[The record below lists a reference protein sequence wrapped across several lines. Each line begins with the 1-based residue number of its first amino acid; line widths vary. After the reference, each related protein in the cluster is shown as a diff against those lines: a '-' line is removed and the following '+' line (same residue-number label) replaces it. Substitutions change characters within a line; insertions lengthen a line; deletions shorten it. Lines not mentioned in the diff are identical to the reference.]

1 MGVKG
6 MSKNE
11 IMPHQS
17 VLTVQPIN
25 TQPNARTTAKPLTGS
40 KKI

>member
-1 MGVKG
+1 MFNHFWSGYTT
-6 MSKNE
+6 ST
-11 IMPHQS
+11 S

-25 TQPNARTTAKPLTGS
+25 TQLNPRTAAKPLTGS